1 MAVIRQVSESRGMNL
16 VLHRQQVALNVNEF
30 DITNQVAGELNRIL
44 PSVSI
49 PPDGV
54 APTAQ
59 LPVQLAP
66 GALVAVG
73 APGAAPAPVPTPAAA
88 TTPAKK

>member
-1 MAVIRQVSESRGMNL
+1 
-16 VLHRQQVALNVNEF
+16 VLHRQQVALNINDF
-30 DITNQVAGELNRIL
+30 DITNQVAAELNRIL
-44 PSVSI
+44 PSVNI

-73 APGAAPAPVPTPAAA
+73 ATAPAATPAAAPAAAPAPAS
-88 TTPAKK
+88 PAKK